1 MAGKGGTKS
10 ISEFCLFG
18 TLANLRVELS
28 SSSSA
33 SHPRRVTMLRRIVV
47 TSVVVACCQT
57 ASSSSSSSTLFGTT
71 NSRRNVGS
79 FARLDIATKM
89 RGGAVEAAKM
99 PASDNSSSKKKKKKK
114 KSNSSSVLGDDESMS
129 TSKATA
135 SAENKKKSTIN
146 TPSSSSSSSST
157 TTSSQQQQKESTKP
171 RTAVLPSSSSSI
183 SSTTTIPLIKNSLSV
198 FLHDTNDGHT
208 VVGMTE
214 SAMEYL
220 ALFDGDTVTIRGKR
234 GRRTMATVAM
244 ISDTDVS
251 ALENGG
257 AGGATPKK
265 GVKKTEEEEDDRTY
279 RGAIG
284 MTRDAMK
291 NAGVRVGD
299 AVTIIPAPDVKFG
312 KATLILPYKDSLD
325 EAGMDMTDDADTLF
339 ESYLKPY
346 FDGKFRTLYRGDSFH
361 INGPKGLIEF
371 QCLEIDSME
380 VDGDTACVVV
390 EDTEIECDG
399 EAIDRDDV
407 DDLADAGY
415 DTIGGA
421 SAHLTAVRELVE
433 LPLRHPELWT
443 NLGINTPR
451 GVLLTGPSGCGKT
464 AMARAV
470 AAETGAYF
478 FVINGPEVISKR
490 AGESE
495 TNLRRAFEDAEANA
509 ADYNGAIIFIDE
521 LDSIAPRRDKAG
533 GEVEKRIVSQLLTLM
548 DGLKPSSRVIVIAA
562 SNRPSVIEPA
572 LRRPGRFDR
581 ELDMGIP
588 DEQGRLEILQIKTR
602 DMRMGQDVDLQILAR
617 GSHGF
622 VGADLQQLCM
632 EAALQCIREKMG
644 VIDFDKD
651 RVDKK
656 VLDSIL
662 VEMKHFEHA
671 MGVVHPSS
679 LRENAV
685 EVPDVHWEDV
695 GGLEDVKRELHET
708 VQYPVEHAD
717 KYIKFGMHPSKGV
730 LFYGPPGCG
739 KTLLAKAI
747 ANECGANFI
756 SIKGPELLT
765 QWFGESE
772 ANVRELFDKARAAS
786 PCILMFDEID
796 SIAKTRGSG
805 GPGSSEAGDR
815 VINQILTEIDGV
827 GARKNVFVI
836 GATNRP
842 DIIDPAVIRPGRL
855 DQLIYIPLPDLESRI
870 SIFKAALRKAPVDPS
885 INIEVLARSTHGFS
899 GADITEICTS
909 ASKLAIREA
918 ILAEEDRLKKV
929 KAGEMEEDEG
939 KMRPEDMIITKRH
952 FNFAMSKARRSVS
965 EQQLALFDEFSDKQ
979 KAVRGEAATNFKFPN
994 SPGGASE
1001 SNDTND
1007 DDDLGGDLYD

>member
-1 MAGKGGTKS
+1 MKGIAVTAAC
-10 ISEFCLFG
+10 CLAA
-18 TLANLRVELS
+18 TIPA
-28 SSSSA
+28 A
-33 SHPRRVTMLRRIVV
+33 
-47 TSVVVACCQT
+47 VVA
-57 ASSSSSSSTLFGTT
+57 STSGTFGVVAGSNRRAFSI
-71 NSRRNVGS
+71 NSGLG
-79 FARLDIATKM
+79 A
-89 RGGAVEAAKM
+89 RGGAVE
-99 PASDNSSSKKKKKKK
+99 PARKSSSNKKKKK
-114 KSNSSSVLGDDESMS
+114 KSKSS
-129 TSKATA
+129 TAATP
-135 SAENKKKSTIN
+135 SKKKSVSK
-146 TPSSSSSSSST
+146 PKKST
-157 TTSSQQQQKESTKP
+157 TDAPDHKIDVSQAILGLSKG
-171 RTAVLPSSSSSI
+171 R
-183 SSTTTIPLIKNSLSV
+183 NSMQV
-198 FLHDTNDGHT
+198 FLYDAEDGHT

-214 SAMEYL
+214 SAMESMGI
-220 ALFDGDTVTIRGKR
+220 FDGDTVSVKGKR
-234 GRRTMATVAM
+234 GRKTVATVAM
-244 ISDTDVS
+244 IPDTDVS
-251 ALENGG
+251 ALD
-257 AGGATPKK
+257 ASVTKSS
-265 GVKKTEEEEDDRTY
+265 EDGSY
-279 RGAIG
+279 HGAIG
-284 MTRDAMK
+284 MTQDAMK
-291 NAGVRVGD
+291 NAGVRAGD
-299 AVTIIPAPDVKFG
+299 AVTVAPAPDVKFG
-312 KATLILPYKDSLD
+312 KAVLILPYGDSILS
-325 EAGMDMTDDADTLF
+325 AGLEPGSESVSADIF
-339 ESYLKPY
+339 ENYLRPY
-346 FDGKFRTLYRGDSFH
+346 FEGKFRTLHRGDSFQ
-361 INGPKGLIEF
+361 IDGPHGLIEF
-371 QCLEIDSME
+371 QCVEIDSVE
-380 VDGDTACVVV
+380 VDGDSACVVV
-390 EDTEIECDG
+390 DDTVIECEG
-399 EAIDRDDV
+399 EPIDRDDV

-415 DTIGGA
+415 DAIGGA
-421 SAHLTAVRELVE
+421 SSHLAAVRELVE

-443 NLGINTPR
+443 TLGINTPR

-509 ADYNGAIIFIDE
+509 PDYNGAIIFIDE
-521 LDSIAPRRDKAG
+521 IDSIAPRRDKAG

-548 DGLKPSSRVIVIAA
+548 DGLKSTSKVVVIAA
-562 SNRPSVIEPA
+562 TNRPGVIEPA

-588 DEQGRLEILQIKTR
+588 DEKGRLEILQIKTR
-602 DMRMGQDVDLQILAR
+602 DMRLGKDVDIEILAR

-632 EAALQCIREKMG
+632 EAALECIREKMG
-644 VIDFDKD
+644 LIDFDKD
-651 RVDKK
+651 RVNKK
-656 VLDSIL
+656 ILDSI
-662 VEMKHFEHA
+662 VVSMRHFDHA

-679 LRENAV
+679 LRESAV

-717 KYIKFGMHPSKGV
+717 KYIKFGMNPSKGV

-786 PCILMFDEID
+786 PCILMFDEMD

-815 VINQILTEIDGV
+815 VINQILTEVDGV

-855 DQLIYIPLPDLESRI
+855 DQLIYIPLPDLASRI
-870 SIFKAALRKAPVDPS
+870 AIFKAASRKAPLEAAID
-885 INIEVLARSTHGFS
+885 IEVLARSTHGFS
-899 GADITEICTS
+899 GADITEICMS

-918 ILAEEDRLKKV
+918 IIAEEERLKRV
-929 KAGEMEEDEG
+929 EAGELEEDEG
-939 KMRPEDMIITKRH
+939 KMRAEDMVVTKRH

-965 EQQLALFDEFSDKQ
+965 EQDLVIFEEFAEKQ
-979 KAVRGEAATNFKFPN
+979 KAVRGEATTSFKFEDA
-994 SPGGASE
+994 SAKDGDGAGADE
-1001 SNDTND
+1001 D
-1007 DDDLGGDLYD
+1007 DGSDLYE

>member
-1 MAGKGGTKS
+1 MKGIAVTS
-10 ISEFCLFG
+10 AAAAAACCLAA
-18 TLANLRVELS
+18 TSV
-28 SSSSA
+28 SA
-33 SHPRRVTMLRRIVV
+33 SLPP
-47 TSVVVACCQT
+47 SGGGA
-57 ASSSSSSSTLFGTT
+57 FGITGGAA
-71 NSRRNVGS
+71 RNRAFVG
-79 FARLDIATKM
+79 LDT
-89 RGGAVEAAKM
+89 RGGAVETAKK
-99 PASDNSSSKKKKKKK
+99 PSSGSKKKKKK
-114 KSNSSSVLGDDESMS
+114 SSSTS
-129 TSKATA
+129 TVASSAASTA
-135 SAENKKKSTIN
+135 PKKKKKSAAK
-146 TPSSSSSSSST
+146 TPATANAQHKDNSQAILSSST
-157 TTSSQQQQKESTKP
+157 
-171 RTAVLPSSSSSI
+171 
-183 SSTTTIPLIKNSLSV
+183 KNSLSV
-198 FLHDTNDGHT
+198 FLYDADDGHT

-214 SAMEYL
+214 SAMEHL
-220 ALFDGDTVTIRGKR
+220 GIFDGDTVSIKGKR
-234 GRRTMATVAM
+234 GRKTVATVAM
-244 ISDTDVS
+244 IPDGDVS
-251 ALENGG
+251 ALD
-257 AGGATPKK
+257 AGATKAA
-265 GVKKTEEEEDDRTY
+265 TEDDGTY
-279 RGAIG
+279 RGAVG
-284 MTRDAMK
+284 MTHDAMK
-291 NAGVRVGD
+291 NAGVRAGD
-299 AVTIIPAPDVKFG
+299 GVAVTPAPDVKFG
-312 KATLILPYKDSLD
+312 KAVLVLPYGDSAE
-325 EAGMDMTDDADTLF
+325 EAGVDMSDDAQSDELF
-339 ESYLKPY
+339 ETYLKPY
-346 FDGKFRTLYRGDSFH
+346 FEGKFRTLHRGDSFR
-361 INGPKGLIEF
+361 IDGPRGLIEF
-371 QCLEIDSME
+371 QVVEIDSVE
-380 VDGDTACVVV
+380 VDGDSACVVV
-390 EDTEIECDG
+390 DDTLIECEG
-399 EAIDRDDV
+399 EPIDRDDA

-415 DTIGGA
+415 DAIGGA
-421 SAHLTAVRELVE
+421 SAHLAAVRELVE

-443 NLGINTPR
+443 KLGINTPR

-509 ADYNGAIIFIDE
+509 ADYNGAIVFIDE
-521 LDSIAPRRDKAG
+521 IDSIAPRRDKAG

-548 DGLKPSSRVIVIAA
+548 DGLKSASRVIVIAA
-562 SNRPSVIEPA
+562 SNRPGVIEPA

-588 DEQGRLEILQIKTR
+588 DEQGRLEIMQIKTR
-602 DMRMGQDVDLQILAR
+602 DMRLGRDVDLEILAR

-632 EAALQCIREKMG
+632 EAALQCIRDKMG
-644 VIDFDKD
+644 LIDFDKD

-662 VEMKHFEHA
+662 VEMRHFEHA

-679 LRENAV
+679 LRESAV

-786 PCILMFDEID
+786 PCILMFDEMD

-815 VINQILTEIDGV
+815 VINQILTEVDGV

-855 DQLIYIPLPDLESRI
+855 DQLIYIPLPDLESRVA
-870 SIFKAALRKAPVDPS
+870 IFKAALRKAPLEES
-885 INIEVLARSTHGFS
+885 IDIEVLARSTHGFS

-929 KAGEMEEDEG
+929 KAGEIEEDEG
-939 KMRPEDMIITKRH
+939 KMSAEDMLITKRH

-965 EQQLALFDEFSDKQ
+965 EQDLALFEEFADKQ
-979 KAVRGEAATNFKFPN
+979 KAVRGEAATNFKFPG
-994 SPGGASE
+994 SGDTADGD
-1001 SNDTND
+1001 SNDANEADET
-1007 DDDLGGDLYD
+1007 GEDLYE